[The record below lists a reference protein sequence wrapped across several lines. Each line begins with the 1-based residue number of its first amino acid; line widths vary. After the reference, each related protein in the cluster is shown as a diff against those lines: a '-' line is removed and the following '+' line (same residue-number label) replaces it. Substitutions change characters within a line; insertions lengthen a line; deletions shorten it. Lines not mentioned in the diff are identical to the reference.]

1 MTGNIASY
9 IELFWNIF
17 YYKTV
22 FVKKMS
28 ILPGIV
34 KYLTNIEQLYMKCHT
49 IFSYSYSTQLIYLY
63 SILDKNNI
71 LCDIMYY
78 WYVSRVQAPL
88 RSISKIDWVS
98 ELYKLL
104 VTWYSLVL
112 YNICYLILAITCEKI
127 DSSRSCSATRSC
139 S

>member
-1 MTGNIASY
+1 
-9 IELFWNIF
+9 
-17 YYKTV
+17 
-22 FVKKMS
+22 MS

-139 S
+139 FFTFPKYQKKNQS